1 MVAKTFVILRRW
13 GQRGKG
19 DLSRFSAAEL
29 GMMRLGGW
37 IWGRCRSGGV
47 GSTVSLLVALG
58 GVAF

>member
-1 MVAKTFVILRRW
+1 MVAKTFVILRGW

-47 GSTVSLLVALG
+47 GSTVSLLVAL
-58 GVAF
+58 